1 MGSDVGPAPVDIQML
16 WEWHRWAQEAAD
28 RGETETAVG
37 VAGRLLDA
45 AAPHAPSICPW
56 TLVNTA
62 IDIAVNAGRYRFA
75 LEAAARWTTAAQELG
90 RQSFPGE
97 WACGRI
103 NLAEAQLC
111 RGDAGAAAALL
122 DEAQPAAAS
131 NELAMSGLLLMRA
144 WLLAETGAAGAARQ
158 VAAKADPRDLG
169 HRYRSEYHYT
179 LSLIARHLGQGELAI
194 KEARAGFAHAWRAAS
209 RRNGF
214 FALGSAA
221 LAQGE
226 IDRAIAALEAFA
238 QHPYQGQSGPG
249 LLLLASAY
257 EKAGRAAEARQSYQW
272 AIERDPESAAA
283 ATARERLAV
292 RG

>member
-1 MGSDVGPAPVDIQML
+1 MVVWPAPIDSRAVRML
-16 WEWHRWAQEAAD
+16 WEASQAAQDAAD
-28 RGETETAVG
+28 RGEAENAVN

-45 AAPHAPSICPW
+45 AAGQASSICPW

-62 IDIAVNAGRYRFA
+62 IDIGVNAGRYRFA
-75 LEAAARWTTAAQELG
+75 FEAAARWTATAQELG
-90 RQSFPGE
+90 RQSFPHE
-97 WACGRI
+97 WACARI
-103 NLAEAQLC
+103 NLAEAHLC
-111 RGDAGAAAALL
+111 RGDEGAAAAFL
-122 DEAQPAAAS
+122 DQAEPAALPYQ
-131 NELAMSGLLLMRA
+131 LATNGLLLMRA
-144 WLLAETGAAGAARQ
+144 WLLAETGSAAAARG
-158 VAAKADPRDLG
+158 VAAKVNPDGLG

-214 FALGSAA
+214 FALGAAA

-257 EKAGRAAEARQSYQW
+257 EKAGRAAEARQSCQW
-272 AIERDPESAAA
+272 AVERDPESAA
-283 ATARERLAV
+283 TARQRLTAPA
-292 RG
+292 